1 MCISNFEY
9 QRVNPTTQVALFAL
23 CLGNCTTIENIQ
35 WNIYQGL
42 INSSSNYTQWNFFNQ
57 TNSYENNWFFGGN
70 TSHFTALNQ
79 LFLSNPQ
86 INFWKFEVIYTFI
99 SETSSSALNFI
110 INQPPSNGSCSIN
123 PLNGTTSTL
132 FDISCP
138 DWFDEE
144 GIKDYSLYGREI
156 FLSNLK
162 TDFIQLAWT
171 SDPSERMIIAFSSIS
186 TFQVLLPAGDDQ
198 TSLLHL
204 TISIRDT
211 LYCLTELNI
220 SSVNVIPD
228 SAGISNLINSLQNS
242 TNNPIVQLLA
252 SGNQNIVGQV
262 ITSLSQAFNQMNSKS
277 IDQAVSSKDEVF
289 DHRK

>member
-1 MCISNFEY
+1 MDFQLI
-9 QRVNPTTQVALFAL
+9 NPTAQVALFAL
-23 CLGNCTTIENIQ
+23 CLGNCTTIGNIT
-35 WNIYQGL
+35 WNVYQGTT
-42 INSSSNYTQWNFFNQ
+42 NSSFNVTTWNFFNQ
-57 TNSYENNWFFGGN
+57 MNFYENIWFFGTN
-70 TSHFTALNQ
+70 TNNFTASNQ
-79 LFLSNPQ
+79 LFLANPQ
-86 INFWKFEVIYTFI
+86 INLWRFEVIYTFL
-99 SETSSSALNFI
+99 SESSSSAMNLI
-110 INQPPSNGSCSIN
+110 LNQPPSNGSCSIN

-156 FLSNLK
+156 FLSNFK
-162 TDFIQLAWT
+162 NHFVRLAWT
-171 SDPSERMIIAFSSIS
+171 TDPSKRMIIAFSSIS
-186 TFQVLLPAGDDQ
+186 AFQVLLPDGDDQ

-252 SGNQNIVGQV
+252 SGNQNTVGQV